1 MGCWNGTCA
10 VSNLH
15 VTAGT
20 EVAVFMLLENKE
32 KKSFCY
38 GNALYDVCPIPFY
51 GKYNDYGAVEECEG
65 FGLNLVVEAIRERI
79 YEFGQGP
86 NSSHDTVVNKDNFD
100 IDMLFEA
107 DHEDRLGIQELRSW
121 SNDSYDLD
129 KLKKMR
135 EDDGLTDSQQFELD
149 RLSAK
154 IKQEDTFRQV
164 THVIIHGDVFKSI
177 MEKWYIEKYVGDG
190 KGTTGYG
197 KNYIH
202 IYFKDIVDSIPE
214 YIVKKKKEV
223 EDAKKEDNP
232 ALARMMRRMSNGDE
246 WNSPNLATKWL
257 NYFDSGESN
266 TFGLIRVKEYI
277 SNYIEKEDW
286 DGLVSFIKEALT
298 GAWVN
303 CFMGYTRK
311 VWTQQT
317 GQGSQSQDAD
327 GYILLA
333 NTVLDIL
340 KAEKAEYDEINAED
354 EAEEAAAE

>member
-1 MGCWNGTCA
+1 MGSWNGTCA

-20 EVAVFMLLENKE
+20 DVAVFMLLENKE
-32 KKSFCY
+32 KRSFCY

-51 GKYNDYGAVEECEG
+51 GKYNDYGAVEECYG
-65 FGLNLVVEAIRERI
+65 FGMNLVVEAIRARI

-86 NSSHDTVVNKDNFD
+86 NSCHDTVVNKDNFD

-121 SNDSYDLD
+121 NANEYQRGELE
-129 KLKKMR
+129 KMR
-135 EDDGLTDSQQFELD
+135 LGNGLTDSQQFELD

-154 IKQEDTFRQV
+154 IRQEDTFRQV
-164 THVIIHGDVFKSI
+164 THVIIHGEIFKNI
-177 MEKWYIEKYVGDG
+177 MEKWYIGDYVGEG
-190 KGTTGYG
+190 GNAGYD
-197 KNYIH
+197 NHYVRV
-202 IYFKDIVDSIPE
+202 YFKDLVDSIPE
-214 YIVKKKKEV
+214 YIAKKKKE
-223 EDAKKEDNP
+223 EDDAKKEDNP
-232 ALARMMRRMSNGDE
+232 VLARIMRRMSRGDE

-277 SNYIEKEDW
+277 NDYLEKEDW
-286 DGLVSFIKEALT
+286 GGLASFVKEALI

-303 CFMGYTRK
+303 SFMGYTRK
-311 VWTQQT
+311 VWTQQS
-317 GQGSQSQDAD
+317 GQGGQSQDAD

-340 KAEKAEYDEINAED
+340 KAEKAEYDEIMAED
-354 EAEEAAAE
+354 EVEEEAVE

>member
-1 MGCWNGTCA
+1 MGSWNGTCA

-38 GNALYDVCPIPFY
+38 GNALYDLCPIPFY
-51 GKYNDYGAVEECEG
+51 GKYNDYGAVEECNG
-65 FGLNLVVEAIRERI
+65 FGMNIVVEAIRARI

-86 NSSHDTVVNKDNFD
+86 NSYHDIVVNKDNFD

-121 SNDSYDLD
+121 SSDEYQRSELE
-129 KLKKMR
+129 KMR
-135 EDDGLTDSQQFELD
+135 QGNGLTDSQQFELD

-154 IKQEDTFRQV
+154 IKQVDTFRQM
-164 THVIIHGDVFKSI
+164 THVIIHGEIFKSI
-177 MEKWYIEKYVGDG
+177 MEKWFIEEYVGVG
-190 KGTTGYG
+190 GNAGYDHH
-197 KNYIH
+197 YIH
-202 IYFKDIVDSIPE
+202 IYFKDLVDSIPE
-214 YIVKKKKEV
+214 YIAKKKKEV
-223 EDAKKEDNP
+223 EDAKNEDNP

-246 WNSPNLATKWL
+246 WSSPNLATKWL
-257 NYFDSGESN
+257 TRFDSGSSGE
-266 TFGLIRVKEYI
+266 FGLIRVRDYV
-277 SNYIEKEDW
+277 SNYVDVEDW
-286 DGLVSFIKEALT
+286 DGLASFVKEALT

-303 CFMGYTRK
+303 AFMGYTRK

-317 GQGSQSQDAD
+317 GQGGQSQDPD

-340 KAEKAEYDEINAED
+340 KAEKAEYDEIMAED
-354 EAEEAAAE
+354 EAEEVVAE